1 MRVYDTCKDGKEYPE
16 GGCQERARLVE
27 APLRPPG
34 KSSRSIAAEDQYAA
48 AAPHRYRGAARRRR
62 TSAGPARIQVVPRTF
77 VRPEL
82 SKLRAFFA
90 KREKEKTGR
99 KAMKFQIIQNDFTSR
114 ALRKEVGQV
123 GFRRQPLFLQYL
135 LRIFGLLCLG
145 VSAFCLV
152 TVGMSIANPGISP
165 WKYTLLTFLYAIP
178 FLFLGL
184 HYMNLVP
191 AAHGNFLLRN
201 TFARRTEFRS
211 DSFAEYIGDRK
222 SEYQYR
228 ELGEVWEGSE
238 ALYLF
243 VKPRKFL
250 ILQKKDFTQGELKSF
265 RTFVQKKTGRPIRE
279 LRMGKKTAN

>member
-1 MRVYDTCKDGKEYPE
+1 
-16 GGCQERARLVE
+16 
-27 APLRPPG
+27 
-34 KSSRSIAAEDQYAA
+34 
-48 AAPHRYRGAARRRR
+48 
-62 TSAGPARIQVVPRTF
+62 
-77 VRPEL
+77 
-82 SKLRAFFA
+82 
-90 KREKEKTGR
+90 
-99 KAMKFQIIQNDFTSR
+99 MKFQIIQNDFTSR

-191 AAHGNFLLRN
+191 AAHGNFILRN

-228 ELGEVWEGSE
+228 ELGEVLGGERGPLPLCKAEKVPDPAEEGLRPGGAE
-238 ALYLF
+238 
-243 VKPRKFL
+243 
-250 ILQKKDFTQGELKSF
+250 ELPDL
-265 RTFVQKKTGRPIRE
+265 RPEEDRPPHPGAADGQE
-279 LRMGKKTAN
+279 NCQLNPA